1 MLKPLRSRAATSKPN
16 MRSGLVSTMF
26 FLTKQEKRLEIGL
39 ILLNDV
45 GKILPSAREPPI
57 PKDKSDQRKGS
68 EVRKA

>member
-1 MLKPLRSRAATSKPN
+1 
-16 MRSGLVSTMF
+16 MF
-26 FLTKQEKRLEIGL
+26 FLTKQEKRQEIGL

-57 PKDKSDQRKGS
+57 PKDKGDQRKGS

>member
-1 MLKPLRSRAATSKPN
+1 
-16 MRSGLVSTMF
+16 MF
-26 FLTKQEKRLEIGL
+26 FLTKQEKRQEIGL